1 MYTNIVKSGKLMLYT
16 EWLVFVCKVTIKNT
30 TCGVTVMIKV
40 SEKVKSY
47 FFYKMRAVTNI
58 FTLSD
63 HMYNIAH
70 RIKSEK

>member
-30 TCGVTVMIKV
+30 TFGVTV